1 MNGPLA
7 SDHGAWD
14 RSHPDALSLLDPAW
28 SLAGKL
34 MSRVMDRVE
43 REARREENGG

>member
-7 SDHGAWD
+7 SDYGAGD
-14 RSHPDALSLLDPAW
+14 RSHPDVLPLLDPAW
-28 SLAGKL
+28 SLAGSL

-43 REARREENGG
+43 REARRGKNGG